1 MQDGH
6 VSAISTEAEVV
17 YQKWD
22 SVNDCPTLELDGKR
36 FIVIGILQVNTDIFF
51 WLSQMEHG

>member
-1 MQDGH
+1 MQSEPQNDRPAKAMQDGH

-22 SVNDCPTLELDGKR
+22 SVNDCPTLELLGRGSSLKVFSR
-36 FIVIGILQVNTDIFF
+36 
-51 WLSQMEHG
+51 